1 MPSWPRPFDR
11 TAARGGA
18 HLARPYRKSL
28 TSLAELAEIPGRLGR
43 WLYRAGPTVQ
53 LAFGGLTSFAICLGA
68 FALREPFLATPL
80 AGTVSLFGAAPIDL
94 RAACIAAQALG
105 LALSQPIG
113 AVAVVELDPA
123 RRVPALVGVLGLA
136 ELALVA
142 LALIPPTFAPLCLFV
157 DGLALGLV
165 WGLVYSFLEGRRVSD
180 GLGAVAA
187 AGYLLAG
194 GAMRS
199 LGHAVASLGVPGL
212 WAPAAAGAAAAL
224 PLAGALWLLAQ
235 FPPPNRHDE
244 ADRLFRAPMTG
255 AMRSQ
260 FLRSS
265 ALGLGLL
272 VAAHAV
278 LSGYRELRAR
288 MTLEL
293 WGVLAPPDAPSV
305 LTAAELP
312 VAVATVVAIGG
323 LMAFRD
329 HRRALLAVHV
339 LILLGLAVI
348 GGSTGLYLSGAM
360 GATPWMVAL
369 GAGLFLVH
377 VPFMSVLFDRL
388 VAVLGL
394 VGTAVF
400 MVFIAGTFGHAGRF
414 AVIALEMLHGPLVDS
429 LDGFARAS
437 LAVAL
442 LAAALVTASAAYF
455 RGHRRDAMTVTGGI

>member
-1 MPSWPRPFDR
+1 M
-11 TAARGGA
+11 
-18 HLARPYRKSL
+18 ARPYRKSL

-53 LAFGGLTSFAICLGA
+53 LAFGGLTSFSICLGA

-80 AGTVSLFGAAPIDL
+80 AGTISVFGAGPVDL
-94 RAACIAAQALG
+94 RAACITAQALG

-123 RRVPALVGVLGLA
+123 RRVPALAGVLGVA
-136 ELALVA
+136 ELALVM
-142 LALIPPTFAPLCLFV
+142 LALVPPPLAPVCLFV

-165 WGLVYSFLEGRRVSD
+165 WGLVFSFLEGRRVSD

-199 LGHAVASLGVPGL
+199 FGHAVDSLGVPAL

-235 FPPPNRHDE
+235 FPPPNRQDE
-244 ADRLFRAPMTG
+244 AERLFRAPMTS

-260 FLRSS
+260 FLRAS

-272 VAAHAV
+272 VAAHAL
-278 LSGYRELRAR
+278 LSGYRELRTR

-312 VAVATVVAIGG
+312 AAVATVVAIGG
-323 LMAFRD
+323 LMIFRD
-329 HRRALLAVHV
+329 HRRALAAVHG
-339 LILLGLAVI
+339 LILLGLAAI
-348 GGSTGLYLSGAM
+348 GGSTVLYLGGAV
-360 GATPWMVAL
+360 GPTSWMVTI

-377 VPFMSVLFDRL
+377 VPFMTVLFDRL
-388 VAVLGL
+388 VAAVGL

-400 MVFIAGTFGHAGRF
+400 MVFVAGTFGHAGRL
-414 AVIALEMLHGPLVDS
+414 AVLAVEMVRGPLVDS

-437 LAVAL
+437 LAVTAL
-442 LAAALVTASAAYF
+442 ATVLVVASAAYF
-455 RGHRRDAMTVTGGI
+455 RVHRRDAMTVTGGI

>member
-1 MPSWPRPFDR
+1 M
-11 TAARGGA
+11 
-18 HLARPYRKSL
+18 ARPYRKSL
-28 TSLAELAEIPGRLGR
+28 TSLAELVEIPGRLGR

-53 LAFGGLTSFAICLGA
+53 LAFGGLTSFSICLGA
-68 FALREPFLATPL
+68 FALREPFLTTSL
-80 AGTVSLFGAAPIDL
+80 VGTVSFLGAPPVDL

-123 RRVPALVGVLGLA
+123 RRVPALALVLGAA
-136 ELALVA
+136 EVSLIALALVPA
-142 LALIPPTFAPLCLFV
+142 HLAPLCLFL

-199 LGHAVASLGVPGL
+199 LGRVVESLGVPGL
-212 WAPAAAGAAAAL
+212 WAPAAAGATAAL

-244 ADRLFRAPMTG
+244 AERLFRAPMTG
-255 AMRSQ
+255 AMRAQ

-272 VAAHAV
+272 VAAHAL

-288 MTLEL
+288 MALEL

-312 VAVATVVAIGG
+312 VAVVTVVAVGG

-329 HRRALLAVHV
+329 HRRALAAVHG
-339 LILLGLAVI
+339 LILLGLGVI
-348 GGSTGLYLSGAM
+348 AGSTLLYLGGAL
-360 GATPWMVAL
+360 APTPWMVSV

-388 VAVLGL
+388 VAALGL

-400 MVFIAGTFGHAGRF
+400 MVFVAGAFGHAGRL
-414 AVIALEMLHGPLVDS
+414 VVLALEIVHGPLVGS
-429 LDGFARAS
+429 LDGLARAS
-437 LAVAL
+437 LGVSAVA
-442 LAAALVTASAAYF
+442 AGLVVASAAYF
-455 RGHRRDAMTVTGGI
+455 RVHRRDAMRVTGGI